1 MRWRALILLGGKF
14 GGATQ
19 NSARDLGA
27 ALFNFQCC
35 HFDGAA
41 VRSRSLT
48 LALYFFLRW
57 VVYFMLLLVVFCLAA
72 SAIACLWWLLFPER
86 ASTHLKELVFF
97 LKRCR
102 KFLFVSVGS
111 SVSVSNSSI
120 VRLGFNFRRWLLPLV
135 HYPRL
140 LWLMLFLLLL
150 PPALVFY
157 LRGTVELEGY
167 GSDVHR
173 GETPSLIAELLRGE
187 RLVPPRALPPQVFTS
202 REVERIRPRTGAADR
217 SWDKMDAD
225 FVQRLLVVYKVML
238 ERHGYEMVL
247 LEGYRSPERQDVLGL
262 LPGTTNAKAWQSY
275 HQYGLAADSAFLREG
290 KLVITEKDPWALRG
304 YELYG
309 QVAEELG
316 LTWGGRWKLLDFG
329 HVELRTAGR
338 GPSAR
343 SMP

>member
-1 MRWRALILLGGKF
+1 
-14 GGATQ
+14 
-19 NSARDLGA
+19 
-27 ALFNFQCC
+27 
-35 HFDGAA
+35 
-41 VRSRSLT
+41 
-48 LALYFFLRW
+48 
-57 VVYFMLLLVVFCLAA
+57 MLLLVVFCSTA
-72 SAIACLWWLLFPER
+72 SAIVYLWWLLFPER
-86 ASTHLKELVFF
+86 VSAYSRSIGSLLKY
-97 LKRCR
+97 CR
-102 KFLFVSVGS
+102 NILFVGVGS
-111 SVSVSNSSI
+111 SVSVSSSS
-120 VRLGFNFRRWLLPLV
+120 VARLGFSCRRWLLPLV
-135 HYPRL
+135 HYQRL
-140 LWLMLFLLLL
+140 LWLMLLLLLL
-150 PPALVFY
+150 PPVLVFN

-173 GETPSLIAELLRGE
+173 GEAPSLIAELLRGE

-290 KLVITEKDPWALRG
+290 KLVITEKDPWAMRG

-316 LTWGGRWKLLDFG
+316 LTWGGRWKLMDFG

-343 SMP
+343 STL

>member
-1 MRWRALILLGGKF
+1 
-14 GGATQ
+14 
-19 NSARDLGA
+19 
-27 ALFNFQCC
+27 
-35 HFDGAA
+35 
-41 VRSRSLT
+41 
-48 LALYFFLRW
+48 
-57 VVYFMLLLVVFCLAA
+57 MLLLVVFCSTA
-72 SAIACLWWLLFPER
+72 SAIGYLWFLLFPESVSAYLNSIGR
-86 ASTHLKELVFF
+86 LLKC
-97 LKRCR
+97 CR
-102 KFLFVSVGS
+102 KFLFARLESSASVSGS
-111 SVSVSNSSI
+111 SV
-120 VRLGFNFRRWLLPLV
+120 VRLGFNCRRWLLPIV
-135 HYPRL
+135 HYQRL
-140 LWLMLFLLLL
+140 LWLMLLLLLL
-150 PPALVFY
+150 PPALVFN

-173 GETPSLIAELLRGE
+173 GEAPSLIAELLRGE

-290 KLVITEKDPWALRG
+290 KLVITEKDPWAMRG

-316 LTWGGRWKLLDFG
+316 LTWGGRWKLMDFG

-343 SMP
+343 STPYP

>member
-1 MRWRALILLGGKF
+1 
-14 GGATQ
+14 
-19 NSARDLGA
+19 
-27 ALFNFQCC
+27 
-35 HFDGAA
+35 
-41 VRSRSLT
+41 
-48 LALYFFLRW
+48 
-57 VVYFMLLLVVFCLAA
+57 MLLLVVFCLAA
-72 SAIACLWWLLFPER
+72 SAITYFWWLLFPER
-86 ASTHLKELVFF
+86 AEVFS
-97 LKRCR
+97 K
-102 KFLFVSVGS
+102 
-111 SVSVSNSSI
+111 SI
-120 VRLGFNFRRWLLPLV
+120 VRFFKACRKIPFVWLESSIFVSDSFVRFGIGYKRWLSPLAQYQGLV
-135 HYPRL
+135 
-140 LWLMLFLLLL
+140 WLMLLLLL
-150 PPALVFY
+150 VPPALVFS

-167 GSDVHR
+167 DSDVHR
-173 GETPSLIAELLRGE
+173 GKPTSLIAELLRGE
-187 RLVPPRALPPQVFTS
+187 RLVPPRALPPEVFTS

-247 LEGYRSPERQDVLGL
+247 LEGYRSPERQDDLGL

-290 KLVITEKDPWALRG
+290 KLVITERDPWAMRG

-316 LTWGGRWKLLDFG
+316 LTWGGRWKLMDFG

-343 SMP
+343 SRP